1 MKYVKQE
8 IENWLSSN
16 IVKEYNDYDD
26 TVTYSYE
33 DVNATP
39 TNVSVVTYKGY
50 YWRSLIDNN
59 IGNNP
64 ELTENT
70 YWNKWKVANINAM
83 LDQKSLTATTSIN
96 SIVVE
101 FKRGLSDTIGIG
113 YIESS
118 KVTIE
123 HLKIDDTLLTDFTQE
138 FLFSVNEDVYD
149 YYSYIYG
156 PYSEQVDR
164 TLYIPI
170 ATVGYKI
177 RVTIEVSIS
186 NKASCGFLICGE
198 AQDMGCTLDEVGF
211 NFNSFS
217 TTETDTFGNLT
228 VVKRDIQDLVDF
240 ETAID
245 KGLVSKARRDVKKTY
260 DDVIM
265 FVVDDSKDSDFENA
279 VTLGKIQDVGM
290 VGSNSTKNFI
300 SWSIME
306 TI

>member
-1 MKYVKQE
+1 MKYVRQE
-8 IENWLSSN
+8 INDWLSTN
-16 IVKEYNDYDD
+16 IVKDFDDYDS

-33 DVNATP
+33 DINSDP
-39 TNVSVVTYKGY
+39 TNSSVVTYKGY

-59 IGNNP
+59 TGNNP
-64 ELTENT
+64 ELTENK
-70 YWNKWKVANINAM
+70 YWNKWKVANVNAM
-83 LDQKSLTATTSIN
+83 LDQKSLTSTTSTS

-101 FKRGLSDTIGIG
+101 FKRGLSDTIGLG

-123 HLKIDDTLLTDFTQE
+123 HLKADDTVLTDFTQE
-138 FLFSVNEDVYD
+138 FLFGVNEEVYD
-149 YYSYIYG
+149 YWSYIYE
-156 PYSEQVDR
+156 PYSEQADR

-177 RVTIEVSIS
+177 KVTIDLSAN
-186 NKASCGFLICGE
+186 NKAGCGFLICGE
-198 AQDMGCTLDEVGF
+198 AQSMGCTLDAVGF

-217 TTETDTFGNLT
+217 TTEVDNFGNT
-228 VVKRDIQDLVDF
+228 TIIKRDIQDLVDF

-245 KGLVSKARRDVKKTY
+245 KGLVSKARRDIKKIY

-265 FVVDDSKDSDFENA
+265 FVVDDSKTSNFENII
-279 VTLGKIQDVGM
+279 TLGKIQDASI
-290 VGSNSTKNFI
+290 VGSNFSKNFI
-300 SWSIME
+300 TWSVME